1 MLYNILMKIRRHFS
15 LGLLSVWLAGCAQI
29 PEPPAYTPPP
39 PPPITVVHTRQ
50 FKSAYLEESQ
60 RWAVY
65 LPEREGLADL
75 PLIIMFDGQN
85 NERLLALQTL
95 DKLWSQQGFKPFALV
110 ALWAGPARLD
120 NYGIPGRPDY
130 QGRGSRGE
138 AFGRF
143 LLEEFLPELEKNYP
157 ITKDPRHRYMIGFSF
172 TGLGALA
179 QVLHKP
185 DRWGGAA
192 VMSGSFW
199 WRSGE
204 DAQQTRIILDVI
216 RNLPAFPR
224 VHRFWLMAGDAEET
238 SDRDND
244 GIIDVVDDT
253 LDVLAGLKSKGYP
266 ENLLSYRLVP
276 GGRHHES
283 TWAAHLGDAIRWL
296 LVDQP

>member
-1 MLYNILMKIRRHFS
+1 MRIFQSTIGVTIGIVITS
-15 LGLLSVWLAGCAQI
+15 CAQI
-29 PEPPAYTPPP
+29 PEPPTYSPPP
-39 PPPITVVHTRQ
+39 PPPITVLHTRQ
-50 FKSAYLEESQ
+50 FTSSHLAESQ

-65 LPEREGLADL
+65 LPQQEDLVDL
-75 PLIIMFDGQN
+75 PLVVLFDGQN
-85 NERLLALQTL
+85 NDRLQILQTL
-95 DKLWSQQGFKPFALV
+95 DKLWSQQGIRPFALV
-110 ALWAGPARLD
+110 ALWAGSARLD
-120 NYGIPGRPDY
+120 NYGIPGHPDY

-157 ITKDPRHRYMIGFSF
+157 ITTNPKKRFLIGFSF

-185 DRWGGAA
+185 GQWGGAA

-204 DAQQTRIILDVI
+204 DGQNTRIILDVI
-216 RNLPAFPR
+216 RNLASFPR
-224 VHRFWLMAGDAEET
+224 THRFWMMAGDAEET

-253 LDVLAGLKSKGYP
+253 MDVIAALQTKGYP
-266 ENLLSYRLVP
+266 ADQLYFRLVA

-283 TWAAHLGDAIRWL
+283 SWAAHLGDALTWL
-296 LVDQP
+296 LVDHP